1 MAFFTL
7 RWKSDR
13 LILLDQTK
21 LPTEESY
28 VALRSVEEVARAIE
42 TMVVRGAPAIGIT
55 AAFGMA
61 VAAQEGVN
69 LEEADR
75 RLRRTRPTAVN
86 LFWALDRMRPV
97 WSAGASFADLVA
109 QAQRIYDEEAEASRR
124 MGAHGAESIA
134 DGARILTHCNAG
146 ALATA
151 ELGTALAVI
160 RHAHRQGKRIRVYAD
175 ETRPVL
181 QGARLTAWELMRDGI
196 DVTLIADSAVAHLL
210 AHREL
215 DCAVTGAD
223 RIARNGDAANKIGTR
238 GVACLFAYHNLPF
251 YVAAPWSTV
260 DWSLPSGN
268 AIAIEER
275 PDEEVTH
282 IRGVRVAPE
291 GVAVRNPAF
300 DVTPAAWIASM
311 ITERGA
317 TGPDVAAG
325 LARQRTIVDHENSAT
340 SQAAERCAG
349 GPARRKGEEG
359 EARHPPGRIRAR
371 APRSP

>member
-1 MAFFTL
+1 MSFFAV
-7 RWKSDR
+7 RWKADR
-13 LILLDQTK
+13 LVLLDQTK

-28 VALRSVEEVARAIE
+28 IELRTVEAVARAIE

-61 VAAQEGVN
+61 IAAQEGVP
-69 LEEADR
+69 LEDADR

-86 LFWALDRMRPV
+86 LFWALDRVRAR
-97 WSAGASFADLVA
+97 WSAGADYGDLVA
-109 QAQRIYDEEAEASRR
+109 EAQRIYDEDAEASRR
-124 MGAHGAESIA
+124 MGAFGADLIP

-160 RHAHRQGKRIRVYAD
+160 RTAHRQGKHIRVYAD

-196 DVTLIADSAVAHLL
+196 DVTLLADGAVAHLL
-210 AHREL
+210 AHRDL

-238 GVACLFAYHNLPF
+238 GVACLFLHHDLPF

-260 DWSLPSGN
+260 DWTLPSGE
-268 AIAIEER
+268 AIEIEER
-275 PDEEVTH
+275 PAEEVTH
-282 IRGVRVAPE
+282 IRGVRIAPE

-300 DVTPAAWIASM
+300 DVTPGAWIASVF
-311 ITERGA
+311 TERGS

-325 LARQRTIVDHENSAT
+325 LAKQRA
-340 SQAAERCAG
+340 
-349 GPARRKGEEG
+349 
-359 EARHPPGRIRAR
+359 
-371 APRSP
+371 